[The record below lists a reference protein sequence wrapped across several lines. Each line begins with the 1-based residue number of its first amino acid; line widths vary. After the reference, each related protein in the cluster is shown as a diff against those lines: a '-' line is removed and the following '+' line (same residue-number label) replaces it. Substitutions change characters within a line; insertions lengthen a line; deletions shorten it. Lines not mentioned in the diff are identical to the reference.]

1 MIKRRTFLASAAAT
15 AAATLAAP
23 ALAQAPDRVS
33 FRFNWSWIGNYS
45 PPILGLQRG
54 YYRDVGIDLRP
65 DQGKGS
71 GVTVRQVG
79 SKGDMFAWADTS
91 ALLLAAAQ
99 GVQAK
104 QIMTMAISTLAVVWI
119 DGRTKFET
127 ARDVIGKKVCGTAG
141 DGATQLWPAVLAA
154 NGIKPTDYEM
164 FNVDSTAG
172 VAALREGRCDILL
185 GSAADQPVS
194 LQNAGFAAKYKTYK
208 DLGVPTLGSG
218 ISTHPDLIR
227 DNPGLV
233 RRFVQ
238 ATQRSW
244 QAAIDDPEAS
254 VQALVKH
261 AETPLDP
268 KVVRGN
274 LAVFTTLLTGV
285 KPLGMTDPAAME
297 KNIALLKEYTGFK
310 TDLPATHFYT
320 NDFVG
325 QSA

>member
-1 MIKRRTFLASAAAT
+1 MMKRRVFLAST
-15 AAATLAAP
+15 AASVTVLAAP
-23 ALAQAPDRVS
+23 AIAQAPDRVT

-54 YYRDVGIDLRP
+54 YYKDVGIDLRP

-79 SKGDMFAWADTS
+79 TKADMFAWADTS

-99 GVQAK
+99 GIQVK
-104 QIMTMAISTLAVVWI
+104 QVMTMAISTLACVWI
-119 DGRTKFET
+119 DGRTKFEA
-127 ARDVIGKKVCGTAG
+127 ARDIVGKRVCGTAG

-172 VAALREGRCDILL
+172 VAALREGRCDVLL
-185 GSAADQPVS
+185 GSAADQPVT
-194 LQNAGFAAKYKTYK
+194 LQNAGFPARFKTYK

-227 DNPGLV
+227 ENPGLV

-244 QAAIDDPEAS
+244 QAAIDDPEAA

-261 AETPLDP
+261 AETPLDAR
-268 KVVRGN
+268 VVRGN
-274 LAVFTTLLTGV
+274 LAAFTTLLTGER
-285 KPLGMTDPAAME
+285 PMGRTDPAAME
-297 KNIALLKEYTGFK
+297 QNIALLKEYTGFK

-320 NDFVG
+320 NDFVAP
-325 QSA
+325 SA

>member
-1 MIKRRTFLASAAAT
+1 MMKRRVFLAST
-15 AAATLAAP
+15 AASVTVLAAP
-23 ALAQAPDRVS
+23 AIAQAPDRVT

-54 YYRDVGIDLRP
+54 YYKDVGIDFRP

-79 SKGDMFAWADTS
+79 TKADMFAWADTS

-99 GVQAK
+99 GVQVK
-104 QIMTMAISTLAVVWI
+104 QVMTMAISTLACVWI

-127 ARDVIGKKVCGTAG
+127 ARDIIGKRVCGTAG

-154 NGIKPTDYEM
+154 NNIKSTDYEM

-172 VAALREGRCDILL
+172 VAALREGRCDVLL
-185 GSAADQPVS
+185 GSAADQPVT
-194 LQNAGFAAKYKTYK
+194 LQNAGFAARFKTYK

-227 DNPGLV
+227 ENPGLV

-244 QAAIDDPEAS
+244 QAAIDDPEAA

-261 AETPLDP
+261 AETPLDAR
-268 KVVRGN
+268 VVRGN
-274 LAVFTTLLTGV
+274 LAAFTTLLTGER
-285 KPLGMTDPAAME
+285 PMGRTDPAAME
-297 KNIALLKEYTGFK
+297 QNIALLKEYTGFK

-320 NDFVG
+320 NDFVAP
-325 QSA
+325 SA